1 MTAQVGRASRP
12 AGGRVGSSRTLA
24 LPLTASLLAALS
36 GCGYH
41 VSGHSNILPK
51 SVKTIAITAFGN
63 NTTSYRLS
71 DRLSGSLT
79 REFISRT
86 RYNVVAD
93 PNAADAVLTGSVN
106 TIQTYPTIFD
116 PATGRAAG
124 VQTIVN
130 LNVTLTERATGK
142 TLFARAGMEVRER
155 YEISVDQR
163 AYFDESSTALERLSR
178 DVARTLV
185 SAVLETF

>member
-1 MTAQVGRASRP
+1 MTPRSAAHTAILFALASF
-12 AGGRVGSSRTLA
+12 
-24 LPLTASLLAALS
+24 S
-36 GCGYH
+36 GCGYR
-41 VSGHSNILPK
+41 VSGHSNILPA
-51 SVKTIAITAFGN
+51 SVKTIAIPAFAN
-63 NTTSYRLS
+63 NTSGYRLS
-71 DRLSGSLT
+71 DRLAASLT

-86 RYNVVAD
+86 RYGVVAD
-93 PNAADAVLTGSVN
+93 PSAADAVLTGSVN

-124 VQTIVN
+124 VQTIVS

-142 TLFARAGMEVRER
+142 ALFTRTGMEVRER

-178 DVARTLV
+178 DVARSLV